1 MSTTRI
7 GLIRGVAE
15 AYPAQTSQ
23 RRTRTRTRG
32 RTRTGHGRRGRRHGR
47 RHHH

>member
-1 MSTTRI
+1 MSNTNHV
-7 GLIRGVAE
+7 GLIRGLAE

-32 RTRTGHGRRGRRHGR
+32 RTRTGHRRGHRHGR
-47 RHHH
+47 H

>member
-1 MSTTRI
+1 MSTTHSS
-7 GLIRGVAE
+7 LIRGLAE

-32 RTRTGHGRRGRRHGR
+32 RTRTGHRRGHGR
-47 RHHH
+47 GHR